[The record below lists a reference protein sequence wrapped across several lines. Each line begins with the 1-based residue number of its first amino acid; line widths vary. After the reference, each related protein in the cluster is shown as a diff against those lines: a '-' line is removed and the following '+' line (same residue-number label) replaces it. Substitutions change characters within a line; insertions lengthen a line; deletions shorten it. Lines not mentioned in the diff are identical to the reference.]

1 MVIIKIRFC
10 EWMINGSWRRPVYGQ
25 NRVWDIFFTVLKMTR
40 QLFQSENI
48 MNIRATVATA
58 MCDRMPSN
66 MDPWSI
72 QLSRLKFNSQK
83 FSITILNVFY
93 MRCATKLI
101 QTSISKPKIN
111 FKKPKLTTKTKNHQR
126 KLTFLYRQNAL
137 PPAYQYVRHAKHTNI
152 CTSKD
157 ISYQRTYELFL
168 L

>member
-1 MVIIKIRFC
+1 MHKPSHWAFSYIKTRLTERKKWLHLVIIKIRFC

-25 NRVWDIFFTVLKMTR
+25 NRVWDIFFTILKMTR

-101 QTSISKPKIN
+101 QTSISKPKII
-111 FKKPKLTTKTKNHQR
+111 FKKIFKKTKTYHKN
-126 KLTFLYRQNAL
+126 
-137 PPAYQYVRHAKHTNI
+137 
-152 CTSKD
+152 
-157 ISYQRTYELFL
+157 
-168 L
+168 